1 MPTFRLAKNGDVLIS
16 SALDGSK
23 PVSFREPHA
32 NSSDTSRALPECNP
46 SRSDLSPV
54 TRFENIVGGKYGFY
68 AKWIGGKIPQAM
80 SLCREKMQLL
90 SEYNRTVSIFSELL
104 TSWIAEIRSQASR
117 TRLHELKEATEQA
130 RLQSVAALARLKN
143 HIAEHGCELMGPRSY
158 R

>member
-1 MPTFRLAKNGDVLIS
+1 
-16 SALDGSK
+16 
-23 PVSFREPHA
+23 
-32 NSSDTSRALPECNP
+32 
-46 SRSDLSPV
+46 
-54 TRFENIVGGKYGFY
+54 
-68 AKWIGGKIPQAM
+68 M

-143 HIAEHGCELMGPRSY
+143 HIAEHGCELTGPSSY